1 MWLKIVSYF
10 FFDVL
15 AKMSNPEIFPT
26 FNAAAIGVPTCPCRA
41 SPWGEAAAITP
52 TTGDTATIADAVAEH
67 AVAATAHR
75 AQAAETWS
83 SHADGDDAPDVVRR
97 AADCHGQRGHGIHS
111 RGCNGE
117 GLRVVSRPGC
127 GGGRMGGRGHGRR
140 ERIRLHN
147 LPLL

>member
-1 MWLKIVSYF
+1 MWPRIASYF
-10 FFDVL
+10 FLDL
-15 AKMSNPEIFPT
+15 AKMGNPKIFPT
-26 FNAAAIGVPTCPCRA
+26 FDATAIGVPTRPRLAYPRGAATA
-41 SPWGEAAAITP
+41 SAQTA
-52 TTGDTATIADAVAEH
+52 GDTAAIAGLTADH
-67 AVAATAHR
+67 AVAAMAHR
-75 AQAAETWS
+75 AQTAETWP
-83 SHADGDDAPDVVRR
+83 SHTDGDDAPDVVRR

-111 RGCNGE
+111 RGCYGE